1 MKRKDFMKIIKLRSY
16 WKIDKRMGN
25 YKLPNG
31 ERLSSYIMELVKS
44 QMQLDKLAIRE
55 NGNLCHYFGGERNAE
70 TKKIN
75 DFILMPDFAKSEECT
90 FEEMEKRIE
99 KLVFEIIE

>member
-1 MKRKDFMKIIKLRSY
+1 MKRKDFMKIITLRSF
-16 WKIDKRMGN
+16 WKVDKRKGN

-31 ERLSSYIMELVKS
+31 ERLSSYIMGLVKS
-44 QMQLDKLAIRE
+44 QMQLDKLAIKE
-55 NGNLCHYFGGERNAE
+55 DGNLCYYFGGERNTE
-70 TKKIN
+70 TKKIGN
-75 DFILMPDFAKSEECT
+75 FILMPDFAKSEECT

>member
-31 ERLSSYIMELVKS
+31 ERLSSYVMELVKS

-55 NGNLCHYFGGERNAE
+55 NGNLCRYFAVNGIQKQ
-70 TKKIN
+70 KKLI
-75 DFILMPDFAKSEECT
+75 ILF
-90 FEEMEKRIE
+90 
-99 KLVFEIIE
+99 